1 MTMLCS
7 FRKYATVPV
16 GVHLDHSTRE
26 EDVCL
31 ALDCGVDS
39 IMVDGSHLPL
49 HENIAFT
56 KRMVQLAHARG
67 VVVEAELGRLAG
79 EEDGLSVSEKEAKMT
94 DPDKVEYFLTET
106 QVDLLAVTIGI
117 SSCVEAIYDPIFV
130 LKTHLMVCFR
140 PIGNVHGKYKHPPAL
155 DFTRMAAIRAATRQ
169 AAVTMGGSPCIL
181 VLHGASGL
189 PNDIIATV

>member
-26 EDVCL
+26 EDVRL

-117 SSCVEAIYDPIFV
+117 SSCVEAIYMIQYLY
-130 LKTHLMVCFR
+130 LKLF
-140 PIGNVHGKYKHPPAL
+140 
-155 DFTRMAAIRAATRQ
+155 
-169 AAVTMGGSPCIL
+169 
-181 VLHGASGL
+181 
-189 PNDIIATV
+189 